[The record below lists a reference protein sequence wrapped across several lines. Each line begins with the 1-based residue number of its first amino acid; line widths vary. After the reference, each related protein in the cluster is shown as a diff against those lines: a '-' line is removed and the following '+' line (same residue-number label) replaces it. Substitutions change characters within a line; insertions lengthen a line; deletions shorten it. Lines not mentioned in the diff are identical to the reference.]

1 MEKWLFEQSL
11 AVILCVSLLHYACKG
26 IAAFYRDWMG
36 KDSFAKD
43 FFVQHKRIADASVE
57 QVSIGQNLV
66 DEMSGMKEQISSL
79 EAKVGNVEQGLKS
92 LTTEVKNHPPTREVT
107 SK

>member
-26 IAAFYRDWMG
+26 IASFYRDWMG

-57 QVSIGQNLV
+57 QVFIGQNLV
-66 DEMSGMKEQISSL
+66 DEMSGMKQQISNL

-92 LTTEVKNHPPTREVT
+92 LATEVKNHPPTREVT
-107 SK
+107 SR